1 MNTSLIP
8 QNLQNLQN
16 AVTLVNGVPTTNS
29 LLVAQEYGK
38 EHRNVISAI
47 EYTIEQAVDYLF
59 VTENIWETNIPDSQG
74 KNRKAYEMTEEGF
87 LIVAAG
93 FTGEKA
99 LNLRVSFAKLFKKI
113 RADIMEAKEKRM
125 RERLITLAEIAD
137 ENAQLRYEAGVHES
151 KCKALAIA
159 DKSAY
164 DMIEKATRNHHFEV
178 TKLNLKID
186 QLTGEVMRLKAEGA
200 DRKAR
205 DTQQRE
211 EISKQRAEIR
221 GLKDEIREL
230 KAEIGRLRQGGAHRR
245 NRK

>member
-1 MNTSLIP
+1 MNNSLIP
-8 QNLQNLQN
+8 QNLQS

-47 EYTIEQAVDYLF
+47 EYTMEQAVDYLF
-59 VTENIWETNIPDSQG
+59 VIENIWEINIPDSQG
-74 KNRKAYEMTEEGF
+74 KSRKAYEMTEEGF

-99 LNLRVSFAKLFKKI
+99 LNLRVSFAKLFKKM
-113 RADIMEAKEKRM
+113 RTDIIAAKEKRM
-125 RERLITLAEIAD
+125 QERLITLAEIAD
-137 ENAQLRYEAGVHES
+137 ANAQLRYEAGVHES

-164 DMIEKATRNHHFEV
+164 DMIEKATRNHRFEV

-186 QLTGEVMRLKAEGA
+186 QLTGEVMR
-200 DRKAR
+200 
-205 DTQQRE
+205 Q
-211 EISKQRAEIR
+211 
-221 GLKDEIREL
+221 
-230 KAEIGRLRQGGAHRR
+230 KAEIAKLRQGGAHRR
-245 NRK
+245 NPK

>member
-1 MNTSLIP
+1 MNNSLIP
-8 QNLQNLQN
+8 QNLQS

-47 EYTIEQAVDYLF
+47 ECTMEQAVDYLF

-74 KNRKAYEMTEEGF
+74 KSRKAYEMTEEGF

-99 LNLRVSFAKLFKKI
+99 LNLRVSFAKLFKKM
-113 RADIMEAKEKRM
+113 RTDIIAAKEKRM
-125 RERLITLAEIAD
+125 QERLVTLAEIAD
-137 ENAQLRYEAGVHES
+137 VNAQLRYEAGVHES

-159 DKSAY
+159 DKSAQ
-164 DMIEKATRNHHFEV
+164 DMIDKATQNYTFELM
-178 TKLNLKID
+178 KRDLKID
-186 QLTGEVMRLKAEGA
+186 QLTGKVMRLE
-200 DRKAR
+200 
-205 DTQQRE
+205 
-211 EISKQRAEIR
+211 
-221 GLKDEIREL
+221 
-230 KAEIGRLRQGGAHRR
+230 AEIGRLRQGGAHRR